1 MMRRLEV
8 YRASAKA
15 CIAVGGL
22 AVLASYAYT
31 LLEYPELSGGL
42 WGDLPPSLLPFYQV
56 CMLLAA
62 TGYFFL
68 TYFLLFRLDPRV
80 VRIAGRFGYSLFHV
94 LYLLILI
101 PSALWTPLTLVMLRA
116 PSPWLWAII
125 RLTLAAVALGVAG
138 AVDCL
143 AHPTPEETPMGLLGS
158 GHRQR
163 ALLHTDD
170 DSRCADLA
178 GLFPLVVSGSMI
190 ASFLGCT
197 QSLLD

>member
-1 MMRRLEV
+1 
-8 YRASAKA
+8 
-15 CIAVGGL
+15 
-22 AVLASYAYT
+22 
-31 LLEYPELSGGL
+31 
-42 WGDLPPSLLPFYQV
+42 
-56 CMLLAA
+56 MLLAA